1 MKEQG
6 LIPDDK
12 IEKRVFFIVDEGILV
27 YFRTNRAK
35 EPYPKIVSGNRIVRD
50 LMAVL
55 E

>member
-1 MKEQG
+1 MKEQC

-12 IEKRVFFIVDEGILV
+12 IEKRVSFIVDEGILV

-35 EPYPKIVSGNRIVRD
+35 EPYPKLVSGNRIVRD